1 MIESMLRVQV
11 VTTVLIPRFSRFP
24 RFPRIALIAL
34 IALVVCAAG
43 GCGGTRVA
51 AWPESS
57 EGEVCLVEVTG
68 SGFEWI
74 FRYPGG
80 DGRFGTV
87 DDLVSSRVLHLPRG
101 RRVDLKLTS
110 TDYIYTWTLPELE
123 LEEIAVPELVHTLRV
138 EAERVG
144 SYRLLADP
152 MCAIRFSH
160 DEDMGRMQIDELSV
174 FEDWLATLAR

>member
-1 MIESMLRVQV
+1 MIESMSRAQV
-11 VTTVLIPRFSRFP
+11 VRTVSISRIP

-34 IALVVCAAG
+34 IVCVAG
-43 GCGGTRVA
+43 GCGGTRVG

-68 SGFEWI
+68 SGFEWV

-123 LEEIAVPELVHTLRV
+123 LEEIAVPELVHTLRI

-174 FEDWLATLAR
+174 FEDWLATMAR